1 MTFKALSFAAVAL
14 AGVEATLVARECL
27 SETGATGLDADDVA
41 SYQPYRRSNLMDME
55 VPDTYRISEVKVCS
69 QRGSEALKGFQ
80 FTLTD
85 PADSSAAPITLPYMG
100 KETAENRCETVSVP
114 GPIQTI
120 TTTTSR

>member
-1 MTFKALSFAAVAL
+1 MTFKVLSFAAVAL

-69 QRGSEALKGFQ
+69 QNRSEALKGF
-80 FTLTD
+80 
-85 PADSSAAPITLPYMG
+85 
-100 KETAENRCETVSVP
+100 
-114 GPIQTI
+114 
-120 TTTTSR
+120 